1 MQTNNEKPADNSEAT
16 HSKYSP
22 SKIAL
27 LATCPGY
34 VSRPLT
40 PEEEEDDFSPS
51 AVGTRVHGAL
61 ETQNPDMLL
70 TKHERSL
77 YTAANNMVGILRG
90 MMEKEVGTADFE
102 VLPEHKFPGIRFN
115 PDDPEQTGTA
125 DVLFRHGNTSMIID
139 YKMGMVP
146 VSNPEVNSQF
156 IYYGL
161 LEFSERPE
169 CERII
174 LAVIQPSQQD
184 ALKTAAFYRTKE
196 SPTFSSDMPAVPM
209 DATEAM
215 KSIAS
220 VIIRHG
226 RDADNPYAYS
236 SSPHVCPYCD
246 RLATCKKIT
255 SMARNFSLKVLK
267 DKDLAEGMIDSVG
280 TAMDNPE
287 TLGSLLSFASIIG
300 EANKVHKDYA
310 KTLFACG
317 VDVPG
322 WKYASR
328 GNTIKVDNDTF
339 RAYVEQHLSPE
350 EILDTVSRLPV
361 AKLLDIVL
369 ERTAVEGASKAEK
382 KAAKELLLKD
392 LQDLG
397 IVREVKSAMALLK
410 MK

>member
-1 MQTNNEKPADNSEAT
+1 MTANNKEPADNSADT

-22 SKIAL
+22 SSIAM

-34 VSRPLT
+34 IPRPMT
-40 PEEEEDDFSPS
+40 QDEEEDEFSPS

-70 TKHERSL
+70 TRHERSL
-77 YTAANNMVGILRG
+77 YNAANNMLGILRE
-90 MMEKEVGTADFE
+90 MFTKEVGTAEFE
-102 VLPEHKFPGIRFN
+102 ALPEHKFPGIRFN

-125 DVLFRHGNTSMIID
+125 DVLFRHGNTSMIVD
-139 YKMGMVP
+139 YKMGIVP

-161 LEFSERPE
+161 LEFAERPD

-196 SPTFSSDMPAVPM
+196 SPTFSSDMPTVSM
-209 DATEAM
+209 DAAEAVE
-215 KSIAS
+215 SVAS
-220 VIIRHG
+220 VIMRRC

-267 DKDLAEGMIDSVG
+267 DKELAEGMIDSVG
-280 TAMDNPE
+280 SAMDNPE
-287 TLGSLLSFASIIG
+287 TLGSLLSFASIIS

-310 KTLFACG
+310 KTLFSCG

-328 GNTIKVDNDTF
+328 GSTVKVDNDSF
-339 RAYVEQHLSPE
+339 RAYVEQFLSPE
-350 EILDTVSRLPV
+350 DILDNISRLPV
-361 AKLLDIVL
+361 MKLLDLLL
-369 ERTAVEGASKAEK
+369 EKSMESGVSGKDK
-382 KAAKELLLKD
+382 KAAKELLLKE

-397 IVREVKSAMALLK
+397 IVREVKGAMALLK